1 MMERLQKLISQ
12 AGVCS
17 RRKAEELIAAGRVT
31 VNGTAVT
38 ELGSKADSER
48 DHIKVDGK
56 RLQFPDEKIYLLL
69 NKPKGYL
76 CTLSDPQ
83 GRPTVTDLLKG
94 VSQRVFPVGRLDYS
108 SEGLLLLT
116 NDGDFANL
124 IASAGEH
131 CPKTYLAKV
140 KGVPPPDA
148 LKRLIS
154 GITVDGKR
162 LAPCKISTL
171 KDVDNPWLSITL
183 IEGKN
188 NQIRKMFD
196 RIGHSVVKLRRV
208 QIGFLRDPHLKPG
221 DYRRLA
227 PDEVRRF
234 KALRPAAVP
243 TSFPHKIVTPADSR
257 RGRESGRVGQKAEF
271 PRPRE

>member
-12 AGVCS
+12 AGICS
-17 RRKAEELIAAGRVT
+17 RRKAEELIEAGRVT
-31 VNGTAVT
+31 VNGASVT
-38 ELGSKADSER
+38 ELGSKADSKR

-56 RLQFPDEKIYLLL
+56 RLHFQDEKIYLLL

-83 GRPTVTDLLKG
+83 GRATVTDLLHG

-116 NDGDFANL
+116 NDGDFANA

-140 KGVPPPDA
+140 KGIPAPEA
-148 LKRLIS
+148 LKRLSAGIS
-154 GITVDGKR
+154 IDGNR
-162 LAPCKISTL
+162 LAPCKIATL
-171 KDVDNPWLSITL
+171 KEVDNPWLSITL

-196 RIGHSVVKLRRV
+196 RIGHSVVKLKRI

-221 DYRRLA
+221 EFRRLA
-227 PDEVRRF
+227 PEEVKRF
-234 KALRPAAVP
+234 KTLHPRSKESRGTGPRSP
-243 TSFPHKIVTPADSR
+243 VTHH
-257 RGRESGRVGQKAEF
+257 
-271 PRPRE
+271 